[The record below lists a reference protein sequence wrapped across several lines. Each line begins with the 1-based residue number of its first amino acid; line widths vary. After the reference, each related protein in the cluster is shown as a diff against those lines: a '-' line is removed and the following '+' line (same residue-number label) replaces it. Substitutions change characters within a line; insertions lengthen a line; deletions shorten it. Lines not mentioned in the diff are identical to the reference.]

1 MCEHGK
7 TKCDS
12 VGFCSTGI
20 LLGCVSIWCSCRFS
34 TFSALSVGLDWPA
47 VTSSHCRMSAV
58 NVAVG
63 SGCVGVGPRVGL
75 PTMMTNSAL
84 VERSEEDVFDASSE
98 DELPGEQNQW
108 CSLQEL
114 WFHDTV
120 GRVLV
125 KALGV
130 DSAMCVSERCM
141 FAIFVAPADRE
152 PQNGCVVSKKKTR
165 HEKQQSRRHFVRAS
179 VLQL

>member
-1 MCEHGK
+1 MCDHGK

-34 TFSALSVGLDWPA
+34 TFSAAVCPLSTLPLALDVWA
-47 VTSSHCRMSAV
+47 WAREL
-58 NVAVG
+58 
-63 SGCVGVGPRVGL
+63 RL
-75 PTMMTNSAL
+75 PTMKTNSAL
-84 VERSEEDVFDASSE
+84 IERSEEDVFDACSE

-125 KALGV
+125 KALGI
-130 DSAMCVSERCM
+130 DRAMRVSERCM
-141 FAIFVAPADRE
+141 FAIFIAPVDRE
-152 PQNGCVVSKKKTR
+152 PQNGCLWCEKKHDMKNSSHDAIFSER
-165 HEKQQSRRHFVRAS
+165 QFCIVDACRSPFPDD
-179 VLQL
+179 